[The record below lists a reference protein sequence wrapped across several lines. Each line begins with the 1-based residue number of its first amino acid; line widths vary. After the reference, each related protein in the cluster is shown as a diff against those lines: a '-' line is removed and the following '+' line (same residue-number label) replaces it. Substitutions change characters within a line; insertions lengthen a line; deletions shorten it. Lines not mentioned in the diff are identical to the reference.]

1 MAEGFSIAIP
11 VIVGVFLGV
20 KLDQWLG
27 TAPIF
32 TVVLMM
38 LGMVSGIYGM
48 IRRQNNMKKK

>member
-11 VIVGVFLGV
+11 VIIGVFLGI

-32 TVVLMM
+32 TVVLML
-38 LGMVSGIYGM
+38 LGMASGIYGM
-48 IRRQNNMKKK
+48 IRRQKTMKK